1 MACNQNSLNIWISI
15 LYRYRKNYMNKR
27 LEAYGRASSFSLLI
41 LSIYKNDGINQEQI
55 SALLKVDKGS
65 IARAIKKLEQENY
78 VRREDDVTDKR
89 ANKVYLTPKA
99 LALVPEIQSAIVDW
113 NKQIMA
119 GIPVESQKIFLNC
132 IEQMSKNACNTCL

>member
-1 MACNQNSLNIWISI
+1 
-15 LYRYRKNYMNKR
+15 
-27 LEAYGRASSFSLLI
+27 
-41 LSIYKNDGINQEQI
+41 
-55 SALLKVDKGS
+55 
-65 IARAIKKLEQENY
+65 